1 MAQVNMITQKLQ
13 DLQFFNKLEKPGQV
27 ALENNCSFSVNFT
40 ADNTKCI
47 AKLYQCVKDKSE
59 DADHKFFISVEM
71 VGIFAVD
78 GPVTDEDKKD
88 LHVSWKTQH
97 PWLKNRLVTHCFKS
111 ILSLLNNTLVA
122 LLLTGWEISMKCLVR
137 TLCLFQMSWI

>member
-1 MAQVNMITQKLQ
+1 MAQITMVSQKLQ

-27 ALENNCSFSVNFT
+27 ALESNFSFAVNFT

-59 DADHKFFISVEM
+59 DANHNFFISVEM
-71 VGIFAVD
+71 TGLFQVE

-88 LHVSWKTQH
+88 IHVSCYQQLFPYAEMVAKQTCAMGGMPNFVLLRQKMNRDH
-97 PWLKNRLVTHCFKS
+97 VAINKKNP
-111 ILSLLNNTLVA
+111 
-122 LLLTGWEISMKCLVR
+122 
-137 TLCLFQMSWI
+137 